1 MPEPNIFEALETRR
15 KQGIPCALIIV
26 VDSQGSVP
34 AKKGAKML
42 VAEKDRTFGTVG
54 GGAMEHEAK
63 ETALKVM
70 AEGEPRMVHLE
81 LTEAAGYV
89 CGGRVSLYIEPI
101 LPAPCVIVCG
111 AGHVGQAVC
120 HLAAYAGFSVTALDD
135 REDLLSPEALP
146 DADHKVTCG
155 FENAFSEIPVAPDTL
170 IVVCTRGHA
179 FDLTVVETA
188 LKTDAQY
195 IGLLG
200 SRRKR
205 ASFFE
210 KLRAAGFSD
219 KDFERVCTPVG
230 LDIGAVTPREIAF
243 SIVGQ
248 LIEQRR
254 RHGRKTGDHTSG
266 RGSLPADGTKQ
277 AASPCAG

>member
-1 MPEPNIFEALETRR
+1 MPETSVFKALEDRR
-15 KQGIPCALIIV
+15 RQAIPCALIIL

-42 VAEKDRTFGTVG
+42 VAEDGQIIGTVG
-54 GGAMEHEAK
+54 GGAMENEAA
-63 ETALKVM
+63 EIGRRVM
-70 AEGEPRMVHLE
+70 AAGEPRLVHLE
-81 LTEAAGYV
+81 LTEAAGYA

-101 LPAPCVIVCG
+101 LPAPRAIVCG

-120 HLAAYAGFSVTALDD
+120 HLAAYAGFSVTVIDD
-135 REDLLSPEALP
+135 REEFLTPEMLK
-146 DADHKVTCG
+146 DADQMRVCAFDH
-155 FENAFSEIPVAPDTL
+155 AFSEISVDADTL

-179 FDLTVVETA
+179 HDLTVVESA
-188 LKTDAQY
+188 IKTDAPY

-219 KDFERVCTPVG
+219 TDLERVYTPVG
-230 LDIGAVTPREIAF
+230 LDIGATTPREIAV
-243 SIVGQ
+243 SIVSE

-254 RHGRKTGDHTSG
+254 VHGRKTGRHTAG
-266 RGSLPADGTKQ
+266 RRRIQADGADQT
-277 AASPCAG
+277 ASPCAG

>member
-1 MPEPNIFEALETRR
+1 MPEPSIFEALEAQR
-15 KQGIPCALIIV
+15 KQGIPCALVIL
-26 VDSQGSVP
+26 VDSRGSVP

-42 VAEKDRTFGTVG
+42 VIGDGRTFGTVG
-54 GGAMEHEAK
+54 GGAMENEAK
-63 ETALKVM
+63 ETALKVL
-70 AEGEPRMVHLE
+70 ADGEPRMVCIE
-81 LTEAAGYV
+81 LTEAAGYA
-89 CGGRVSLYIEPI
+89 CGGQVSLYIEPI

-120 HLAAYAGFSVTALDD
+120 HLAAYAGFSVTAIDD
-135 REDLLSPEALP
+135 REDLLSPETLP
-146 DADHKVTCG
+146 HADHRVAG
-155 FENAFSEIPVAPDTL
+155 NFENAFINISVNADTL

-179 FDLTVVETA
+179 HDLNVVETA

-219 KDFERVCTPVG
+219 NDFERVCTPVG
-230 LDIGAVTPREIAF
+230 LDIGAVTPHEIAF

-254 RHGRKTGDHTSG
+254 RHGRKTGGHTAG
-266 RGSLPADGTKQ
+266 RGRVPADGTKQ